1 VSPPAASTAAARTV
15 APPAPRPRR
24 LQAAGVATRPASTRP
39 ARSAAPGRATRRT
52 AGPPRRVSGPARR
65 RPTAKHA
72 PPRPVWQKAAVGVA
86 DAARRLPDH
95 RVLDRLVRGRFWIA
109 LVGGALIGMVAIQ
122 VAMLRINSDI
132 GRYVDRAAN
141 LERAN
146 AVLAAENSRLAT
158 VTRIQSE
165 GARLGLVMPGA
176 QGIRYVFAR
185 PGTDAAKAVATMR
198 APNAATLAAQP
209 TQVQPPAGAQTTASG
224 TTTTTATQGAA
235 ATGTAAPPT
244 GTAAPP
250 TNGAETTAA
259 TGATAQGQASQPQG
273 TTPGGP

>member
-24 LQAAGVATRPASTRP
+24 LQAAGAATRPASTRP
-39 ARSAAPGRATRRT
+39 ARAAGPARTARRR

-65 RPTAKHA
+65 RGTTRQA
-72 PPRPVWQKAAVGVA
+72 PPRSVWQKVAVGAV

-95 RVLDRLVRGRFWIA
+95 RVLDRLVRGRFWIV

-146 AVLAAENSRLAT
+146 AVLSAENSRLAT

-198 APNAATLAAQP
+198 APTAATLVAQP
-209 TQVQPPAGAQTTASG
+209 TTQVQPPADAQTTASG
-224 TTTTTATQGAA
+224 TTTTTTTQGA

-250 TNGAETTAA
+250 TNGTETTAA
-259 TGATAQGQASQPQG
+259 AGATAQGQVSQPQG